1 MWNRNSADAAD
12 AYRIKT
18 TGLSA
23 GISVGAEENYAARM
37 YEKLGFEIVED
48 KEEEY
53 IMVHRL

>member
-18 TGLSA
+18 TGLSL
-23 GISVGAEENYAARM
+23 SVQKANYAARM